1 MVLVPSPSVHSDDIS
16 DSVISGA
23 IYDNAMVG
31 YPILLVFCTRLAP
44 GIIPLF
50 LFLQLHHVDVP
61 VSKPIAPVTYMW
73 RPCCQQNGDTNF
85 AAHESEKCNRPEST
99 AGHSTFRQ
107 LWVWIHASAFS
118 EGYGALKLACQKEV
132 YIILSMDLLQNTQ
145 GTI

>member
-1 MVLVPSPSVHSDDIS
+1 MLSILRMVLVPSPSVHSDDIS

-44 GIIPLF
+44 GISSVS

-73 RPCCQQNGDTNF
+73 RACCQQNAVT
-85 AAHESEKCNRPEST
+85 AHESEECKRPEST
-99 AGHSTFRQ
+99 EGHSTFRQ

-132 YIILSMDLLQNTQ
+132 YIVFFL
-145 GTI
+145 